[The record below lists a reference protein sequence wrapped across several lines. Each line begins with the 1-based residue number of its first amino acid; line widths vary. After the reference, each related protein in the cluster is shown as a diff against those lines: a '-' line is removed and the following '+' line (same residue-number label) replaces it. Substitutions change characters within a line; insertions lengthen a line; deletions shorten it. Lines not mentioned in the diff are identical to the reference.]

1 MSPKF
6 LEKEPVWVFAIAY
19 RYELEVEARLAA
31 KHTPAHTLLGPFS
44 RDMDHI
50 SAATY
55 HRLLEYHQHCA
66 VAAHTLTTNLRW
78 LSKSNWIWFR
88 CVNCPP
94 HNSKRWLA
102 DGTLNTSTQWFIEYL
117 ERAKDA
123 LKDQPVPKKVSELS
137 LMARSLE
144 KVTSCDFCRPT
155 ALTEFKHFADETF
168 AKEIE
173 KVTSKVRHW
182 NMLSTNYHETLIWQV
197 ELMMNW

>member
-6 LEKEPVWVFAIAY
+6 LENEPVRVFAIAC

-31 KHTPAHTLLGPFS
+31 KHTLAHSLLGPFS
-44 RDMDHI
+44 RDLDHI

-55 HRLLEYHQHCA
+55 HRLLEYHQRCA
-66 VAAHTLTTNLRW
+66 IAAHTLTTNLRW

-88 CVNCPP
+88 CGNCPP

-137 LMARSLE
+137 LMAPFLE
-144 KVTSCDFCRPT
+144 KAASCDFCRPT
-155 ALTEFKHFADETF
+155 ALTELKRFADETF

-173 KVTSKVRHW
+173 KVTSKVRHR
-182 NMLSTNYHETLIWQV
+182 NTLSANYHETSIRQV
-197 ELMMNW
+197 ELIMN